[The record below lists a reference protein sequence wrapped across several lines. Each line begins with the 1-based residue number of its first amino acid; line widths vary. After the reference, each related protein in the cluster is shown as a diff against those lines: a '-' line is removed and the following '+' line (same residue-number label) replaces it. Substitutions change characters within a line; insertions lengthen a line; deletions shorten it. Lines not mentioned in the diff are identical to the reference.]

1 MRMMTPKMKM
11 KRMAMMVYLLK
22 VYPLSQLLPRHD
34 NDKDG
39 TDEDEDE
46 VKDEVKDEPADGDH
60 DDGEDDLEM
69 DKIINF

>member
-11 KRMAMMVYLLK
+11 KRMTMMVYLLK
-22 VYPLSQLLPRHD
+22 VYPLSQLLPRND

-39 TDEDEDE
+39 TDEDE
-46 VKDEVKDEPADGDH
+46 DEVKDEPADGDH